1 MALREGDRRLERVR
15 TAIGIGCGVHF
26 AQLTTTRLTGL
37 GRACI
42 VFIFRMGG
50 KCYIISQVEA
60 GSCSLLLC
68 EFPTFVRPPCIHFY

>member
-26 AQLTTTRLTGL
+26 AQLTATRLTGL

-42 VFIFRMGG
+42 AFIFRMGG
-50 KCYIISQVEA
+50 KCYII
-60 GSCSLLLC
+60 
-68 EFPTFVRPPCIHFY
+68 